1 MYRRAQNGEVGS
13 VASANVPASIA
24 LGSPGRD
31 AQAEPGAGASS
42 RVLAVIT
49 TTPFLSLAG
58 GLTTQGITLLWRSVV
73 DCYQHGLTWGVL
85 TRRPPGKSPS
95 EGRGYLP

>member
-24 LGSPGRD
+24 MGSPGRRD

-42 RVLAVIT
+42 RVLAVMM

-73 DCYQHGLTWGVL
+73 DSYQQGLT
-85 TRRPPGKSPS
+85 
-95 EGRGYLP
+95 